1 MTKQFIVALLLI
13 FQLNVFCIDSFR
25 FAFLTDMHIDIN
37 NERPTN
43 DLLSAVNEIN
53 NNKEIEFVL
62 VGGDVTE
69 NGDSASLCKAKQLL
83 NQLKKPYYI
92 TFGNHD
98 VRASK
103 PENRIYTSIFGS
115 NRFSFTYRNV
125 HFIGFSTVP
134 VSNYGTGHV
143 STQDIAWIKTELT
156 QQNTEKPLIV
166 TTHYPLLTGD
176 VDNWYEMT
184 DVLRKYNIQ
193 VILNGHYH
201 RNALLNYDGIA
212 GLVNRSTL
220 RGKESKGGY
229 SIYTVSDSLSVSEKI
244 IDSDEREWLTIPIE
258 KRTYEAPDQLLRK

>member
-1 MTKQFIVALLLI
+1 LLR
-13 FQLNVFCIDSFR
+13 V
-25 FAFLTDMHIDIN
+25 
-37 NERPTN
+37 
-43 DLLSAVNEIN
+43 VNEIN
-53 NNKEIEFVL
+53 NNNEIAFIL
-62 VGGDVTE
+62 IGGDVTE

-103 PENRIYTSIFGS
+103 SENRFYTSIFGS
-115 NRFSFTYRNV
+115 DRFSFSYKDV

-134 VSNYGTGHV
+134 VSNYGAGHV
-143 STQDIAWIKTELT
+143 STQDITWIKTELS
-156 QQNTEKPLIV
+156 QQKPEKPLIV

-184 DVLRKYNIQ
+184 DILRKYNIQ
-193 VILNGHYH
+193 VVLNGHYH

-212 GLVNRSTL
+212 GIVNRSTL
-220 RGKESKGGY
+220 RGKEPKGGY
-229 SIYTVSDSLSVSEKI
+229 SIYTVSDSLSVSEKL

-258 KRTYEAPDQLLRK
+258 KRLYEAPDQSLRK

>member
-1 MTKQFIVALLLI
+1 MIKHLLLVLLLI
-13 FQLNVFCIDSFR
+13 FQFNAFCVDRFR
-25 FAFLTDMHIDIN
+25 FAFITDMHIDVN
-37 NERPTN
+37 NEQATQ
-43 DLLSAVNEIN
+43 DLQSAINEIN
-53 NNKEIEFVL
+53 NNNEIEFIL

-69 NGDSASLCKAKQLL
+69 NGDSTSLSNAKQLL
-83 NQLKKPYYI
+83 DQLKKPYYI

-103 PENRIYTSIFGS
+103 PDNRLYTTIFGS
-115 NRFSFTYRNV
+115 DRFSFSYKDV

-134 VSNYGTGHV
+134 VSNYGAGYIATR
-143 STQDIAWIKTELT
+143 DIAWIKTELALLMP
-156 QQNTEKPLIV
+156 EKPLIV

-193 VILNGHYH
+193 AILNGHYH

-220 RGKESKGGY
+220 RGKEIKGGY
-229 SIYTVSDSLSVSEKI
+229 SIYTVSDSLSVSEKL

-258 KRTYEAPDQLLRK
+258 KRLYEAPDKSLRK